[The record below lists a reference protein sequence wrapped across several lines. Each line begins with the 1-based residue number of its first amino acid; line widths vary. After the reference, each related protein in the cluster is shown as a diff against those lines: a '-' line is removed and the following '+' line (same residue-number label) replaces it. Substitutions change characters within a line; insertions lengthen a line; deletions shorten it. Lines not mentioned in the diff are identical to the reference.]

1 MVGVYNSSM
10 AMTKKQQISDL
21 TGRVRIKLGPDRAAT
36 CAQDL
41 LSLWEDG
48 KLDDGLRT
56 WEYFLDAVVTGKPIS
71 YVDRGGLHGV
81 PMLITEPTL

>member
-1 MVGVYNSSM
+1 MG
-10 AMTKKQQISDL
+10 
-21 TGRVRIKLGPDRAAT
+21 
-36 CAQDL
+36 
-41 LSLWEDG
+41 DG

-71 YVDRGGLHGV
+71 YVDRGNLRGV